1 MLLRFLCI
9 VFGYLF
15 GLIQTSYII
24 GKFRGVDIRQHG
36 SGNPGT
42 TNSFR
47 VFGKLFGILTLVVDI
62 VKTVA
67 AVFLGI
73 YLLKLSGYYTVDTEL
88 LYTFYLG
95 LGVVMGHDFPFFLKF
110 KGGKGVASTAGMI
123 LAIGHWQLFGISLA
137 VFLLI
142 FLFTGYVSLGSI
154 LAYSI
159 FAITFIVFGSFGAYT
174 KEPFLT
180 AEGYLTEIYCI
191 AVFIAILGIYKHK
204 ANIIRLLHGNE
215 NKFNIRKKGRK

>member
-1 MLLRFLCI
+1 MWLRFLCI

-47 VFGKLFGILTLVVDI
+47 VFGKLFGILTLFVDI
-62 VKTVA
+62 VKSIA
-67 AVFLGI
+67 AAFLGI
-73 YLLKLSGYYTVDTEL
+73 YLLKLIGYYTVDMEL
-88 LYTFYLG
+88 LYIFYIG
-95 LGVVMGHDFPFFLKF
+95 LGVILGHDFPFFLKF

-123 LAIGHWQLFGISLA
+123 LSIGDWRLFGIALA

-142 FLFTGYVSLGSI
+142 FLLTGYVSLGSM
-154 LAYSI
+154 LAYLT
-159 FAITFIVFGSFGAYT
+159 FAVLVIVFGGMGNYT
-174 KEPFLT
+174 KAPFFMS
-180 AEGYLTEIYCI
+180 AAYLTELYLIAACI
-191 AVFIAILGIYKHK
+191 ALLGIYKHK
-204 ANIIRLLHGNE
+204 ANIGRLLQGNE
-215 NKFNIRKKGRK
+215 NRFNIGQKRRK